1 MARAVLLAG
10 AVAWAVGALAATVLA
25 AVGVEMLERL
35 LPPLAIDTDALRGAI
50 VAVAVAL
57 GLGAAAHGAVLLG
70 LRRHRPR
77 AWTAGI
83 LLAAL
88 LSATFVALAAAA
100 FTSAIATPASA
111 VVLSVAGAGAAVAAL
126 GYAVVTAGL
135 VGERR
140 SGTPV

>member
-1 MARAVLLAG
+1 VARAVLLAG
-10 AVAWAVGALAATVLA
+10 AIAWGVGGVAAVTIAV
-25 AVGVEMLERL
+25 VGVESLERL

-50 VAVAVAL
+50 LAGAVAL
-57 GLGAAAHGAVLLG
+57 GIGAVLHGAVLLG

-88 LSATFVALAAAA
+88 LAATFAAMAAAA

-111 VVLSVAGAGAAVAAL
+111 PGLVGAGATSAVVAI

-135 VGERR
+135 VGEKR
-140 SGTPV
+140 SGAPI